1 MKQHYKKLYLTL
13 ISVNFAMT
21 VISSL
26 TILAGLIPVL
36 WLSFGNKIPSWQF
49 ITVCVAAFFI
59 FAYFIDNKVSP
70 LSAFA
75 TRNIYNHHFSR
86 GAIWVFAVSLIL
98 CAAFLIYSFS
108 MSKDSANVAGIQNL
122 DGKALYKAKGDVSD
136 EFRVKEDS
144 IKSSFDKETSE
155 MIALIDASI
164 QDKEKQKSDLN
175 RMYGLS
181 RGKRDALRFEL
192 SEQINVLSAE
202 KLALKKERDSS
213 YIALITVLK
222 SEWGKDEITA
232 TKTDQAAEFS
242 SLVDKYARRFAFLSG
257 WSIIIVLISAS
268 AGETILLVSNETHES
283 MISGT
288 LFEIPYSIGMVFAH
302 NTINW
307 NRSIIKAIT
316 TKERPPLSFPFSD
329 TEVNAGKK
337 GGLSFGKKK

>member
-1 MKQHYKKLYLTL
+1 MKQHYKKLYLTF

-21 VISSL
+21 IISSL

-49 ITVCVAAFFI
+49 ISICIAAFFI
-59 FAYFIDNKVSP
+59 FAYFIDNKISP

-75 TRNIYNHHFSR
+75 TRNIYNRQFSR
-86 GAIWVFAVSLIL
+86 GGIWVFAVSLIL

-122 DGKALYKAKGDVSD
+122 DGKALYKEKQSISD
-136 EFRVKEDS
+136 NFRLKEDS
-144 IKSSFDKETSE
+144 IKSSFDEETTG
-155 MIALIDASI
+155 MIELIDASI
-164 QDKEKQKSDLN
+164 ADKEKQKSDLN

-181 RGKRDALRFEL
+181 RGRRDTLRFSL
-192 SEQINVLSAE
+192 SGEINELSAE
-202 KLALKKERDSS
+202 KLALKKERDSIYS
-213 YIALITVLK
+213 VLIASLK
-222 SEWGKDEITA
+222 GEWGKDEITE
-232 TKTDQAAEFS
+232 TKTSQAAEFS
-242 SLVDKYARRFAFLSG
+242 KLVDKYARRFAFLSG

-268 AGETILLVSNETHES
+268 AGETILLVSDETHES

-288 LFEIPYSIGMVFAH
+288 IFEVPYSIGMVASH
-302 NTINW
+302 NAINW

-316 TKERPPLSFPFSD
+316 TKEREPLSFPFSD
-329 TEVNAGKK
+329 TVIEKDKK